1 MPLLAVLDKPLEARS
16 VVRLAGDCPVDIFVY
31 NNKIVLEGKLV
42 TLTKLSLD

>member
-16 VVRLAGDCPVDIFVY
+16 VVCLAGDCSVNVFVY
-31 NNKIVLEGKLV
+31 DNKVVLESKLV

>member
-16 VVRLAGDCPVDIFVY
+16 VVCLAGDSAVDIFVY
-31 NNKIVLEGKLV
+31 DNEVVLESKLV